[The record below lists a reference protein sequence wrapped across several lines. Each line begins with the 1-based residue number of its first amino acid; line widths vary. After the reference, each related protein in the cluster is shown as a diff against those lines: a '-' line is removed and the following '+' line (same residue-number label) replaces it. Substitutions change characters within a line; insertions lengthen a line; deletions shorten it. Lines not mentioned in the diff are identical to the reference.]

1 MKLSVRAASL
11 YLLPLAFAAC
21 VPIANWLIE
30 NVGVTCVPEGPC
42 LVPVAPGLDAPS
54 GVIVI
59 GVALVLRDF
68 VHRYLGLKWSFAAI
82 LLGAILSFWTAS
94 PTLVVASVVA
104 FTMSELLDLLVYS
117 RVAKRSLAWAIL
129 LSGLVGAFVDSLL
142 FVWLAFGSVDY
153 VLGQTIGKLWASILA
168 FATLTVLSYSIGR
181 SRRQRPTYAKNLD
194 S

>member
-1 MKLSVRAASL
+1 MKLSARAAWL

-104 FTMSELLDLLVYS
+104 FTVSELLDLLVYS

-168 FATLTVLSYSIGR
+168 FAALTVLSYSIGR
-181 SRRQRPTYAKNLD
+181 GRRQRATYAKNLN